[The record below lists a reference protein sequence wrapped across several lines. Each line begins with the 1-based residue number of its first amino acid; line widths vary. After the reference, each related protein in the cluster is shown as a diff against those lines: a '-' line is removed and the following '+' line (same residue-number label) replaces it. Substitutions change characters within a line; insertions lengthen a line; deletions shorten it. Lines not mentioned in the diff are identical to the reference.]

1 MSYKTLIRNADI
13 IVTCD
18 NDDNLY
24 YDSDIL
30 IENEKIT
37 KINFK
42 ADEAVKEDVDK
53 IIEGKGK
60 LIFPGLVNT
69 HHHFFQTFAR
79 SLEQIDY
86 TGMTVIEWLDKIYP
100 IFEKIDDEVIYYSTM
115 TALTDLIKHGCT
127 TAYDLQYCYT
137 KNSSKELVDLQMDAA
152 KELGIRYH
160 AGRGT
165 NTLPKEK
172 GSTIPFGMLE
182 TTDEFIHDCERL
194 IGKYHDSSDYSMSQI
209 VISPCQP
216 VNSYKETFE
225 ESIKLARKHN
235 TIMHTH
241 LGEGENAIMEARYGK
256 RTLEWCYDIGFTGED
271 VFYAHGWELT
281 KEEFTLMA
289 KDNIGL
295 SHCPAPAILGGFP
308 IINMVEMIES
318 GLCISLGC
326 DGSATN
332 DSSNLL
338 DTMRL
343 AYMLQAF
350 YNKERRG
357 GVSPKEILR
366 MATVNGAKTL
376 GRKKLGSLEVDN
388 GADLF
393 MIDIDKLEC
402 VGAQHDPYSLIP
414 RTGAVGE
421 VNLTMINGKIVF
433 QDGQLLGIDEKDF
446 VNKGKKAWKSFMRRI

>member
-1 MSYKTLIRNADI
+1 MSNKILIRKANT

-18 NDDNLY
+18 EFDNLY

-30 IENEKIT
+30 IEDERIT
-37 KINFK
+37 RIGFT
-42 ADEAVKEDVDK
+42 ADEMILSQADE
-53 IIEGKGK
+53 IIDARGKV
-60 LIFPGLVNT
+60 IYPGLINT

-115 TALTDLIKHGCT
+115 TALSDLIKHGCT

-137 KNSSKELVDLQMDAA
+137 KNSTKNLIDLQMDAA
-152 KELGIRYH
+152 KSLGIRYH
-160 AGRGT
+160 GGRGT

-182 TTDEFIHDCERL
+182 TTEEYIQDCERL
-194 IGKYHDSSDYSMSQI
+194 ISKYQDSSDYSMSQI
-209 VISPCQP
+209 VLSPCQP

-225 ESIKLARKHN
+225 ETIKLARKN
-235 TIMHTH
+235 NVVMHTH
-241 LGEGENAIMEARYGK
+241 LGEGENAIMESRWGK
-256 RTLEWCYDIGFTGED
+256 RTLDWCYDIGFVGKD

-281 KEEFTLMA
+281 KEEFTRMGN
-289 KDNIGL
+289 DEISL
-295 SHCPAPAILGGFP
+295 SHCPAPAVLGGFP
-308 IINMVEMIES
+308 ILNMVEM
-318 GLCISLGC
+318 LKANVCISLGC

-343 AYMLQAF
+343 TYMMQSF
-350 YNKERRG
+350 YNKERGG
-357 GVSPKEILR
+357 GVSPEEILK
-366 MATVNGAKTL
+366 MGTVNGAKTL
-376 GRKKLGSLEVDN
+376 GRKKLGSLKVDN

-393 MIDIDKLEC
+393 MIDVEKLEW
-402 VGAQHDPYSLIP
+402 VGASHDPYSLIP
-414 RTGAVGE
+414 RTAATGE
-421 VNLTMINGKIVF
+421 VWMTMINGKVVYK
-433 QDGQLLGIDEKDF
+433 DGQLLG
-446 VNKGKKAWKSFMRRI
+446 VNEEEVVSKGKKAWKSFMDRI